1 MDRLE
6 IFLFT
11 TSAAMLTIIF
21 ILLRH
26 RRLSEYY
33 ALFWI
38 AFGILL
44 VCLTVFRHQID
55 SLAAALGIQYGPVFV
70 LTMGLLFSLL
80 LNLHLGLRLNDADDK
95 IRAIAEALA
104 IVEANR
110 DQNDEWGP
118 DTSTGT
124 DHNNDD

>member
-1 MDRLE
+1 M
-6 IFLFT
+6 
-11 TSAAMLTIIF
+11 
-21 ILLRH
+21 
-26 RRLSEYY
+26 
-33 ALFWI
+33 
-38 AFGILL
+38 
-44 VCLTVFRHQID
+44 
-55 SLAAALGIQYGPVFV
+55 